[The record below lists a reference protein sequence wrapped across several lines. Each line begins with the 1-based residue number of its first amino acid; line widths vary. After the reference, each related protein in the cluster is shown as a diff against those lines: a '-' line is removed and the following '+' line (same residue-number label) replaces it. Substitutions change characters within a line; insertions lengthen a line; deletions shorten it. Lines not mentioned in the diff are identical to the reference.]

1 MRPDRRD
8 LLLGAAAGFVARPAL
23 AQDDGLQLRGRFV
36 QGGSVVGRTWPRA
49 LIFVD
54 GEALTAASADG
65 WFVVGFDYESAG
77 SVEIEARSG
86 DRSVSRTVSIAR
98 GDFPTSI
105 INGLPAATVDAPDDP
120 ALQALIAEQV
130 AVKTEAFAS
139 RIDADGFRDGF
150 VWPLEA
156 FRITSRW
163 GARRI
168 LNGTPARPH
177 FGIDLAAPQGTV
189 IRAPAPG
196 RVALAQADM
205 HFEGGLVLLD
215 HGQGLITAYL
225 HQSRLAVTA
234 GQTVARGD
242 ALGRVGMTGRAT
254 GPHLCWRMKWRDR
267 NMNPAL
273 LVGI

>member
-1 MRPDRRD
+1 MTPDRRS
-8 LLLGAAAGFVARPAL
+8 LLLGAAASIAAAPAF
-23 AQDDGLQLRGRFV
+23 AQDDPLQLRGRFV
-36 QGGSVVGRTWPRA
+36 QGGSVVGRAWPGA

-54 GEALTAASADG
+54 GEALTTASADG

-77 SVEIEARSG
+77 SVQIEARSG
-86 DRSVSRTVSIAR
+86 ERSVSRTVSIAA
-98 GDFPTSI
+98 GDFPTSS
-105 INGLPAATVDAPDDP
+105 INGLPAATVEAPDDP
-120 ALQALIAEQV
+120 ALQARIAEQV
-130 AVKTEAFAS
+130 AIKTEAFAS
-139 RIDADGFRDGF
+139 RIDADHFRDGF
-150 VWPLEA
+150 AWPLEA
-156 FRITSRW
+156 FRVTSRW

-189 IRAPAPG
+189 VRAPAAG
-196 RVALAQADM
+196 RVALAQTDM

-225 HQSRLAVTA
+225 HQSRLDVQA
-234 GQTVARGD
+234 GQTVAAGD

-267 NMNPAL
+267 NLDPSL

>member
-1 MRPDRRD
+1 MRPDRRG

-98 GDFPTSI
+98 GDFPTSTV
-105 INGLPAATVDAPDDP
+105 NGLPAATVDAPDDP

-150 VWPLEA
+150 TWPLEA
-156 FRITSRW
+156 FRVTSRW

-189 IRAPAPG
+189 IRAPAAG

-225 HQSRLAVTA
+225 HQSRLAVTT
-234 GQTVARGD
+234 GQTVSRGD

>member
-1 MRPDRRD
+1 MRIDRRG
-8 LLLGAAAGFVARPAL
+8 LMLGAAAGL
-23 AQDDGLQLRGRFV
+23 AAVPVFGQEDGLPLRGRFV
-36 QGGSVVGRTWPRA
+36 QGGGAVGRTWPRA

-54 GEALTAASADG
+54 GEALTAASDDG

-77 SVEIEARSG
+77 SVQIEARSG
-86 DRSVSRTVSIAR
+86 DRSVSRTVGIAR
-98 GDFPTSI
+98 GDFPVST
-105 INGLPAATVDAPDDP
+105 INGLPASTVDVPDDP
-120 ALQALIAEQV
+120 VLQALIAEQV

-139 RIDADGFRDGF
+139 RIDADHFRDGF
-150 VWPLEA
+150 AWPLET
-156 FRITSRW
+156 FRVTSRW

-177 FGIDLAAPQGTV
+177 YGIDLAAPQGTV
-189 IRAPAPG
+189 VRAPAAG
-196 RVALAQADM
+196 RVTLAQADM

-225 HQSRLAVTA
+225 HQSRLDVAA

-242 ALGRVGMTGRAT
+242 PLGRVGMTGRAT

-267 NMNPAL
+267 NMDPSL
-273 LVGI
+273 FVGI

>member
-1 MRPDRRD
+1 MRPDRRG

-65 WFVVGFDYESAG
+65 WFVVGFDHESGA
-77 SVEIEARSG
+77 SVQIEARSG

-98 GDFPTSI
+98 GDFPTSTV
-105 INGLPAATVDAPDDP
+105 NGLPAATVDAPDDP

-189 IRAPAPG
+189 IRAPAAG

-225 HQSRLAVTA
+225 HQSRLAVTT
-234 GQTVARGD
+234 GQTVSRGD